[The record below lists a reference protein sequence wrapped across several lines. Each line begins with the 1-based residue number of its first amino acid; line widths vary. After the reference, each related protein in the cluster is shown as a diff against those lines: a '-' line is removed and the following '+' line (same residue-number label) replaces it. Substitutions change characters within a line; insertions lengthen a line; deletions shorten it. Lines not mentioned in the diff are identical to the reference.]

1 MQIRNLLEEE
11 PLINDSELT
20 EPNRAYDMFSNN
32 YYNLYNKYFP
42 FVRMSKKAM
51 NDKPHITSGIKVSIR
66 HKERLYKKYLAN
78 SNEVTLAICK
88 RYKNK
93 LTETIRNAEK
103 LYYKKIISNHKNST
117 TQLWKT
123 FGKIL
128 NQNKVKHKSINSLL
142 INDNKVTEP
151 QVIADSFNNF
161 FCNIGERLANKF
173 SNQNNYDYK
182 KFLKDPASQ
191 SIFLF
196 NTNMTEIISTVRN
209 LKNSNSTGHDEFSL
223 KFIKLSLPIL
233 APALVKIFNLSLTSG
248 IYPDKLKIAKVIPI
262 FKKGAPSSVNNY
274 RPISILSTINKIF
287 EKLLYSRLINY
298 IDKFQLLYK
307 YQYGFRKNHST
318 DHALIELVDQI
329 RFSID
334 NNQMTGG
341 IFVDLSKAFDTVNHE
356 ILIGKLE
363 HYGIRGKALELFK
376 SYLYDRKQYVQIKNC
391 KSDTRSISCGVP
403 QGSVL
408 GPLLF
413 LIFINDLP
421 KCCDL
426 GYFRIFAD
434 DTNVFFHV
442 NSVDE
447 LIAIGEIIMTALNS
461 WFTANKM
468 TLNTDKSTFTIFKS
482 SRKIIPDLPEVIK
495 FLDHEIKRTPYIKF
509 LGITLDENLS
519 WNHHID
525 DVCRKLKSYFHIF
538 YNIREYLSK
547 KEIQSIYY
555 ALVYSRIKYGIN
567 VYGQAGSTK
576 IDKIQTL
583 QNQLLKVLSEKNY
596 RHPTEKLHKEFE
608 LLLVEDLAKQELLTF
623 VHNYFSNSLPPVFDD
638 YFDSFDHRYETRN
651 GPNTIRLKIHDTE
664 MAAASVLVKGAKL
677 WNNLNTSYKTITT
690 RKTFRTKIKSDMIN
704 QYSDV

>member
-1 MQIRNLLEEE
+1 
-11 PLINDSELT
+11 
-20 EPNRAYDMFSNN
+20 
-32 YYNLYNKYFP
+32 
-42 FVRMSKKAM
+42 
-51 NDKPHITSGIKVSIR
+51 
-66 HKERLYKKYLAN
+66 
-78 SNEVTLAICK
+78 
-88 RYKNK
+88 
-93 LTETIRNAEK
+93 
-103 LYYKKIISNHKNST
+103 
-117 TQLWKT
+117 
-123 FGKIL
+123 
-128 NQNKVKHKSINSLL
+128 
-142 INDNKVTEP
+142 
-151 QVIADSFNNF
+151 
-161 FCNIGERLANKF
+161 
-173 SNQNNYDYK
+173 
-182 KFLKDPASQ
+182 
-191 SIFLF
+191 
-196 NTNMTEIISTVRN
+196 
-209 LKNSNSTGHDEFSL
+209 
-223 KFIKLSLPIL
+223 
-233 APALVKIFNLSLTSG
+233 
-248 IYPDKLKIAKVIPI
+248 
-262 FKKGAPSSVNNY
+262 
-274 RPISILSTINKIF
+274 
-287 EKLLYSRLINY
+287 
-298 IDKFQLLYK
+298 
-307 YQYGFRKNHST
+307 
-318 DHALIELVDQI
+318 
-329 RFSID
+329 
-334 NNQMTGG
+334 MTGG

-421 KCCDL
+421 NCCDS

-447 LIAIGEIIMTALNS
+447 LKAIGEIIMTALNS

-482 SRKIIPDLPEVIK
+482 SRKIIPNLPEVIK

-525 DVCRKLKSYFHIF
+525 DVCRKLKSFFHIF

-690 RKTFRTKIKSDMIN
+690 RKNFRNKIKSDMIN
-704 QYSDV
+704 LYSDV